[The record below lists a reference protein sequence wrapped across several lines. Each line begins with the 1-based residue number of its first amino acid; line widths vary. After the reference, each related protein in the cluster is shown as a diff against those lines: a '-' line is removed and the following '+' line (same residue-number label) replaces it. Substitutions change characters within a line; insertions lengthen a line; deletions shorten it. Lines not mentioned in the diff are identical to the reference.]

1 MRNRIVD
8 LPMEC
13 REWGTLPGILCFLGA
28 PQDPGMIHKALW
40 PDPGAQA
47 GMSPP
52 SPDNLWC
59 QLQLGTLGK
68 GSYRSLQ
75 SPDRAPEV
83 PLLPKPSQDGMGQ
96 LQTHKTATKCS
107 KENSLTP
114 AKNLREK
121 RRETQ
126 NSAAPWNWGAP
137 KPLRCSSM
145 RGEST
150 EGTHASGILLH
161 RNLKGAGNRVESD
174 CTEQLE
180 LLPLPAP
187 SPSPATSFS
196 QLQGSALLLPGMLQ
210 DGCWKQGSYGFE
222 QPSTQ
227 GSKRG
232 EHGWFSPESSER

>member
-8 LPMEC
+8 LPTEC

-114 AKNLREK
+114 AKNLGK
-121 RRETQ
+121 
-126 NSAAPWNWGAP
+126 
-137 KPLRCSSM
+137 
-145 RGEST
+145 
-150 EGTHASGILLH
+150 
-161 RNLKGAGNRVESD
+161 KGGKHKI
-174 CTEQLE
+174 
-180 LLPLPAP
+180 
-187 SPSPATSFS
+187 
-196 QLQGSALLLPGMLQ
+196 LLLPGTGELQ
-210 DGCWKQGSYGFE
+210 S
-222 QPSTQ
+222 
-227 GSKRG
+227 R
-232 EHGWFSPESSER
+232 